1 MLSTRSSASTI
12 HPLPLSD
19 GIQPFFASGTICA
32 GVGGVVLREVVR
44 QAATATLL
52 RPRVGPTRTP
62 GSSAA
67 WRAAVVVRL
76 HWTASAEAAVHVS
89 AIRWYREAT
98 GLKAPQADSGKQK
111 HRLPLASRSVVRCR

>member
-12 HPLPLSD
+12 HPPPLSD

-52 RPRVGPTRTP
+52 RPWDRLAPPAAARRGVRQWLCGCIGP
-62 GSSAA
+62 
-67 WRAAVVVRL
+67 
-76 HWTASAEAAVHVS
+76 HQ
-89 AIRWYREAT
+89 
-98 GLKAPQADSGKQK
+98 LKQ
-111 HRLPLASRSVVRCR
+111 R